1 MLAIQT
7 TAPRKRRRAAPDH
20 LPDLSTARSLVRD
33 LLTDAER
40 AAIHAARWR
49 LMVAA
54 RAARKAG

>member
-1 MLAIQT
+1 MRNLPT
-7 TAPRKRRRAAPDH
+7 EN

-40 AAIHAARWR
+40 AAICAARWR

>member
-1 MLAIQT
+1 MRNLDAST
-7 TAPRKRRRAAPDH
+7 

-33 LLTDAER
+33 LLTDSER

-54 RAARKAG
+54 RAARKVG